1 MRRPSPEGARRHSPE
16 GVDDAFLTGSV
27 PPGPPGASGPSG
39 PAGPV
44 VLPRLGAVG
53 WLRWVWRQLTSM
65 RVALMLLML
74 LAVAA
79 VPGSVFPQRP
89 VDPTVVEQYL
99 VDHPGTGEWLDRLGM
114 FDVYSSV
121 WFSAIYLLLFVSLI
135 GCILPRTRAY
145 LSAVRARPPRT
156 PRRFDR
162 FPAQRGFTTTAGARE
177 VADAAAVAL
186 RGRLR
191 WLPRFRVDV
200 RPEADAATHPD
211 AEPGV
216 ATTWVVSAERGY
228 LREAGNLA
236 FHLAL
241 LGLLVAVGTG
251 QLLHYRGQALVLEGR
266 GFANAVVDYDTFE
279 SGAGFDPASLVP
291 FTLTLDEFT
300 ARFDPAT
307 LAARF
312 FRADVTVRN
321 PDGSTSTDSIRV
333 NHPLDVG
340 GAKIYLQ
347 GNGYAPQVTVRDAGG
362 EIAFAGAVPFLPE
375 DEVYTSRGVIKV
387 PDVSTGEQ
395 VGLVGYLLPTAVESG
410 PGLWRSVNP
419 QPIEPVLVLSVWSG
433 DLGLDDGVPQNVY
446 QLDETG
452 LTQAVDETG
461 APVTVY
467 VRPGETVDLPGGLGA
482 ITFDGL
488 PRYVALDLRHDPTL
502 AFVLASA
509 LTALA
514 GLAISLFT
522 PRRRV
527 WVRATPAG
535 PGRTTVTA
543 AALARGDDLGLQ
555 AELDAVLGALPGALD
570 GGGAG
575 GAIARAREESATTP
589 KAGR

>member
-1 MRRPSPEGARRHSPE
+1 
-16 GVDDAFLTGSV
+16 
-27 PPGPPGASGPSG
+27 
-39 PAGPV
+39 
-44 VLPRLGAVG
+44 
-53 WLRWVWRQLTSM
+53 M

-79 VPGSVFPQRP
+79 VPGSVYPQRP
-89 VDPTVVEQYL
+89 ADPTVVAQYL
-99 VDHPGTGEWLDRLGM
+99 VDHPGAGPWLDRLGM

-121 WFSAIYLLLFVSLI
+121 WFSSIYLLLFVSLI

-162 FPAQRGFTTTAGARE
+162 FPAQGALTTTAGARE

-200 RPEADAATHPD
+200 RAEGLLVGAD
-211 AEPGV
+211 PG
-216 ATTWVVSAERGY
+216 AGTTWVVSAERGY

-251 QLLHYRGQALVLEGR
+251 QFLHYRGQALVLEGR
-266 GFANAVVDYDTFE
+266 GFANAVVDYDTFD

-291 FTLTLDEFT
+291 FTLTLDAFT
-300 ARFDPAT
+300 ASFDPET

-312 FRADVTVRN
+312 FEADVTVRE
-321 PDGSTSTDSIRV
+321 PDGSTSADSIRV

-347 GNGYAPQVTVRDAGG
+347 GNGYAPEVTMRDAAG
-362 EIAFAGAVPFLPE
+362 EVAFAGAVPFLPQ
-375 DEVYTSRGVIKV
+375 DDVYTSRGVIKV
-387 PDVSTGEQ
+387 PDVSTGAQ

-410 PGLWRSVNP
+410 SGLWRSVNP
-419 QPIEPVLVLSVWSG
+419 QPNAPMLVLSVWSG

-446 QLDETG
+446 QLDESAM
-452 LTQAVDETG
+452 TQEVDDAG
-461 APVTVY
+461 APVTLY
-467 VRPGETVDLPGGLGA
+467 VAAGETVELPGGLGTL
-482 ITFDGL
+482 TFDDL

-502 AFVLASA
+502 AYVLASA
-509 LTALA
+509 LIALA

-527 WVRATPAG
+527 WLRATPAG
-535 PGRTTVTA
+535 PGRTQVTA

-555 AELDAVLGALPGALD
+555 AELDAVLAAIPGPVPGAADDSGAQD
-570 GGGAG
+570 GGAQDGDVNG
-575 GAIARAREESATTP
+575 GASSRSREESATEP